1 MCRRVSRPVGR
12 AAYRSFCRTALESRP
27 HIKHCKRDMK
37 KILIQLD
44 SDQFPSTFDC
54 IVAYDAGADA
64 VQSFGGVTPADV
76 RGLVLS
82 AFFTRGIPD
91 LNNLAVWIGG
101 SDINAGEQLLA
112 EARRTFF
119 GPFKISLM
127 LDSNG
132 CNTTASTAIAK
143 LARQTDLR
151 GKRALVIGP
160 GPVGLRA
167 GRLLAGE
174 GCHVQITSI
183 PADLLGARF
192 NSELSQR
199 TLNSTRK
206 EAREFN
212 DRARGAEGK
221 IRVEDLQNASGF
233 DWLLGESEIVVAAGP
248 AGLRILPQNSWL
260 KRSSVKWLLDFNL
273 TEPLGIEG
281 IKPGDDFADYE
292 GKRILG
298 ALAIG
303 NPKMKVH
310 RACIA
315 KLFERNDL
323 VLDIEGVYSVA
334 KYFV

>member
-1 MCRRVSRPVGR
+1 
-12 AAYRSFCRTALESRP
+12 
-27 HIKHCKRDMK
+27 MK

-44 SDQFPSTFDC
+44 SDKFPSTFDC
-54 IVAYDAGADA
+54 IVAHDSGAD
-64 VQSFGGVTPADV
+64 VVHSYGGVSPADV
-76 RGLVLS
+76 RGLIVS

-101 SDINAGEQLLA
+101 SDIHMGEQLLE
-112 EARRTFF
+112 EARCAFF
-119 GPFKISLM
+119 GPFRISLM

-143 LARQTDLR
+143 LARQTDLH

-167 GRLLAGE
+167 GVLLAGE
-174 GCHVQITSI
+174 GCQVQITSI
-183 PADLLGARF
+183 PAHLLGARY

-199 TLNSTRK
+199 TLDIGRK
-206 EAREFN
+206 AAREFN
-212 DRARGAEGK
+212 SKSPNGGGNILVEESPDAAGLDRFLDVA
-221 IRVEDLQNASGF
+221 
-233 DWLLGESEIVVAAGP
+233 EIVVAAGP
-248 AGLRILPQNSWL
+248 AGLRILPQASWL
-260 KRSSVKWLLDFNL
+260 KRSGVQWLLDFNL

-281 IKPGDDFADYE
+281 IKPGDDFAEYE
-292 GKRILG
+292 GKRALG

-310 RACIA
+310 QACIA

-323 VLDIEGVYSVA
+323 VLDIEGVYGIA
-334 KYFV
+334 KHFV